1 MECNRMSPDAELLRR
16 YSRQHDERAFA
27 EVVQRHLGL
36 VYAAAL
42 RRTGGRVHLAE
53 DISQKVFVE
62 LARRASQLD
71 GHPALVGWLYRCT
84 RNAAIDVMRAEQSRQ
99 RSAQAFANMPDTSP
113 VDLPVDWER
122 LRPVLDE
129 AMDQLKER
137 DRELMLLRFFQGLTF
152 PEIAMRLELSE
163 NAARMRTERAL
174 DKLRGQL
181 GKRGITS
188 TAALAGLLAS
198 QSAVAAPAALAASV
212 TAAALSAAPIGTLA
226 SLFTLLLMN
235 KTMTVALSA
244 VLAAGVTSLTWASLP
259 ANPSETELAAL
270 RAENARLTA
279 ASAPGAS
286 PAAVTAVA
294 DESAARVT
302 ALMQAVDKK
311 VAQRNTSDPTDYRD
325 HGMATPQDG
334 ARTMGWAVAT
344 GNMAALAKVL
354 HCAAKGPETNQ
365 MIFDGLPVEIRAHY
379 STLEEVMAF
388 CFIAR
393 SVIQPPPSADIWDE
407 KITSTEMIQHSPERV
422 EFHPRGQKTPG
433 PVMVLTS
440 DGWKWELPSDRARKA
455 VETILGHE
463 ILAKLQV
470 P

>member
-1 MECNRMSPDAELLRR
+1 MSPDAELLRR

-27 EVVQRHLGL
+27 ELVQRHLGL

-42 RRTGGRVHLAE
+42 RRTAGRVHLAE

-62 LARRASQLD
+62 LARRAAQVA
-71 GHPALVGWLYRCT
+71 GHPALVAWLYRCT

-99 RSAQAFANMPDTSP
+99 RTAQAFANMPDTAP
-113 VDLPVDWER
+113 AGVPVDWES

-152 PEIAMRLELSE
+152 AEVGEKLSLSE
-163 NAARMRTERAL
+163 NAARMRAERAL

-212 TAAALSAAPIGTLA
+212 TSAALGAAPVGTVT
-226 SLFTLLLMN
+226 SLFTLLLMS
-235 KTMTVALSA
+235 KTMTVSLSA
-244 VLAAGVTSLTWASLP
+244 VLTAVVTSLTWASLP
-259 ANPSETELAAL
+259 ADPSETELVAL
-270 RAENARLTA
+270 RAENARLIA

-286 PAAVTAVA
+286 TAAVTAVA
-294 DESAARVT
+294 DESAARVK
-302 ALMQAVDKK
+302 ALVQVVDKK
-311 VAQRNTSDPTDYRD
+311 VAQRNASDSTDYRD
-325 HGMATPQDG
+325 HGMATPMDG

-354 HCAAKGPETNQ
+354 HCAPKGPETNQ
-365 MIFDGLPVEIRAHY
+365 MIFDRLPMEIRAHY
-379 STLEEVMAF
+379 GTLEEVMAF

-393 SVIQPPPSADIWDE
+393 SVIQPPPSAEIWDN
-407 KITSTEMIQHSPERV
+407 KITSAEMIQHNPERV
-422 EFHPRGQKTPG
+422 EFHPLGQKTPG
-433 PVMVLTS
+433 PMMVLTS
-440 DGWKWELPSDRARKA
+440 DGWKWELPSDKVPKA
-455 VETILGHE
+455 IETILGHE
-463 ILAKLQV
+463 ILAKLEV